1 MKTERTKKI
10 IVATRSA
17 AIAEDVEVL
26 KVAVIETGAVLEVAV
41 EVVKTGAALEG
52 AVEVVKTAVV
62 FEVDVTAVVFEVDA
76 TEADLEAVAVGA
88 ALEVGV
94 MEMTEAG
101 VGAVLENRSTE
112 TTMEALENRG
122 AKVTGEVAGASGN
135 RSVTVGAEVALIR
148 GTVSDHR
155 KSPLM
160 SKFFIYCK
168 YTDYLNVFVKQKGFQ
183 KMI

>member
-62 FEVDVTAVVFEVDA
+62 FEVDA

-88 ALEVGV
+88 ALKVGV

>member
-26 KVAVIETGAVLEVAV
+26 KVAVIETGAVL

-88 ALEVGV
+88 ALKVGV

-160 SKFFIYCK
+160 SKFFIY
-168 YTDYLNVFVKQKGFQ
+168 F
-183 KMI
+183 

>member
-1 MKTERTKKI
+1 
-10 IVATRSA
+10 
-17 AIAEDVEVL
+17 
-26 KVAVIETGAVLEVAV
+26 
-41 EVVKTGAALEG
+41 VVKTGAALEG

-76 TEADLEAVAVGA
+76 TEAVAVGA

-160 SKFFIYCK
+160 SKFFIY
-168 YTDYLNVFVKQKGFQ
+168 F
-183 KMI
+183 